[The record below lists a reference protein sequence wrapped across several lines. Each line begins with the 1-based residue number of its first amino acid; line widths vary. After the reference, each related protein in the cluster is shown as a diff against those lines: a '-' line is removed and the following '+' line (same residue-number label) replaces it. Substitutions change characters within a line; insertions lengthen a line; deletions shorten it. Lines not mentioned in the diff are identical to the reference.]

1 MVSNKVTFEILI
13 CYFIIYK
20 QYIKNQL
27 EILFP
32 FNFQIFTA
40 TKVMTVIIF

>member
-1 MVSNKVTFEILI
+1 MISHKVTLEILI
-13 CYFIIYK
+13 WYFIIYN

-40 TKVMTVIIF
+40 TKVMNVLIF